1 MGEPLHAS
9 ECYSEP
15 YNGQECWESRPR
27 EPVGQE
33 KPPGVFRAIE
43 VPCRKQKAWLVGFR
57 AQQDIARAVIA
68 ERLRQL
74 DERKESRK

>member
-1 MGEPLHAS
+1 MNA
-9 ECYSEP
+9 SEP
-15 YNGQECWESRPR
+15 YTPPYEGNEDMWESRPR
-27 EPVGQE
+27 EPVGSE

-57 AQQDIARAVIA
+57 AQQNIARAVIA

-74 DERKESRK
+74 EVRKERAHV